1 MKDPTGFRRNVRA
14 GEAIRSVFRE
24 ARPADPIRVLINGQP
39 VPAYGLG
46 GRILVDAGWP
56 GRFGRSDVSV
66 LWLTPL
72 RDQTNERP
80 PSGDVPPA
88 LSGPALARE
97 GRYAVRLGGE
107 VVPAYALRG
116 RVYIPVGRLSALGAT
131 VVWDQSERA
140 VRVTLPGR

>member
-1 MKDPTGFRRNVRA
+1 MARNLLPDLLFCA
-14 GEAIRSVFRE
+14 CYWQGS
-24 ARPADPIRVLINGQP
+24 
-39 VPAYGLG
+39 
-46 GRILVDAGWP
+46 
-56 GRFGRSDVSV
+56 
-66 LWLTPL
+66 
-72 RDQTNERP
+72 RP